1 MVAKLP
7 FGAQIV
13 NKRRKLGDSFALF
26 QVEYV
31 LVKLVLFAQAPDTF
45 LPKRGLP
52 IVKQLLETRLGK
64 SFVSMASA
72 W

>member
-26 QVEYV
+26 QVDYI
-31 LVKLVLFAQAPDTF
+31 LVKLVVRLIEMSDF
-45 LPKRGLP
+45 LSERNS
-52 IVKQLLETRLGK
+52 
-64 SFVSMASA
+64 SFLYL
-72 W
+72 